1 VNVKQSAIYK
11 EYLAMREEIDKHKWY
26 ETEKAGYDV
35 GFVWALFD
43 WTLKFKSEWLR
54 NRRTEKKNTL
64 QA

>member
-1 VNVKQSAIYK
+1 MNVKQSAIYK